1 MSEEEKNAIEKL
13 KNGKTINIYT
23 LLRTL
28 KKEGIENF
36 VITRKQYIQTV
47 LNLIQSQ
54 QEEIEKKDKIIDLQ
68 INFLYKLG
76 TDRPGTVFKKLW
88 DEGLNAEECGNCRDD
103 NKKCVECI
111 KQYFEKKVEGK

>member
-54 QEEIEKKDKIIDLQ
+54 QKEIESLKQAGEATETVYKMQLEKKDKIIDLMATDIYGMQ
-68 INFLYKLG
+68 IECNRYFG
-76 TDRPGTVFKKLW
+76 
-88 DEGLNAEECGNCRDD
+88 NIEEV
-103 NKKCVECI
+103 KEK
-111 KQYFEKKVEGK
+111 FEKKVEGK